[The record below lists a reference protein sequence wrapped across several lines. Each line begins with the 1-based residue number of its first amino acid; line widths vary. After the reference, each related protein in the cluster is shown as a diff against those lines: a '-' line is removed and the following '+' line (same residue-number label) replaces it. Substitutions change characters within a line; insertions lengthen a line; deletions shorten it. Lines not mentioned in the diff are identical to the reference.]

1 MKLSDRDR
9 QILQHMVNYC
19 NEVSAAVELFGRE
32 ERGFTENA
40 VYRNAVSMPILQIG
54 ELANHLS
61 DEFIQE
67 YSQIPWRAIVGMRNR
82 FAHGYQIMDVV
93 EIWHT
98 ATEDLP
104 KLKDFCRKI
113 LIEG

>member
-9 QILQHMVNYC
+9 QILQHIVNYC
-19 NEVSAAVELFGRE
+19 DEVSAAVELFGRE
-32 ERGFTENA
+32 KSGFNENV

-61 DEFIQE
+61 EDFIQK

-82 FAHGYQIMDVV
+82 FAHGYQVMDVE
-93 EIWHT
+93 EIWQT
-98 ATEDLP
+98 ATEDLSE
-104 KLKDFCRKI
+104 LKDFCRKV
-113 LIEG
+113 LLEG